1 MNFHGVITF
10 DSPYTSPYI
19 RSEQSIN
26 SIRIIAPYWSGT
38 DTRGT
43 GEIFYRQTAEPI
55 LLARASSEIQEVFP
69 MSQNV
74 TIKNLLI
81 ATWDAVGYYY
91 KGTEKVNII
100 SVMALWMIKLLC

>member
-1 MNFHGVITF
+1 MNLHGVITF

-19 RSEQSIN
+19 GSEQSIK

-43 GEIFYRQTAEPI
+43 GEIFYRQTAEPT

-91 KGTEKVNII
+91 MGTEKVNII